1 MITRIAVLG
10 SANFIKR
17 LRSFEHELPS
27 IKMDYYTYNIPSD
40 AKDIV
45 SIIKPCD
52 AVFFSGSFPFY
63 YAQES
68 VLKLPIPS
76 FYLKQDESVI
86 TTTLLSLSFT
96 HPTAIHKLSIDI
108 IDPASAMSV
117 LEDIGQFNETP
128 FLMKID
134 TSFDLEEIV
143 AFHTNLQKNGSS
155 LLAITSIHAVYQ
167 RLRDNGLSVVRMID
181 PKSSIIKG
189 LEDTKSLA
197 LLFKSQSAKIAIGY
211 IQTSKR
217 QAISEDKVKQIAAA
231 IQANTVKEADN
242 LYSLF
247 STQGNVEEALNNNS
261 MINSWLSSSSSPI
274 KIAFGYGKT
283 VIEATQNAKDALSYT
298 TDNTAYLLTDSK
310 ELLGPFP
317 NSNRQVELK
326 NSDPLLV
333 QIAKQTTLSPANLS
347 KVVKFSRLR
356 KSTEFTA
363 YDLEV
368 YLQVSRRTTE
378 RILKKLTDH
387 GYAHIIGEEMTYQQ
401 GRPRAIYE
409 LNFPTYS

>member
-1 MITRIAVLG
+1 MLTRIAVLG
-10 SANFIKR
+10 SSTFIKR
-17 LRSFEHELPS
+17 LKSFEHELPS
-27 IKMDYYTYNIPSD
+27 IRLDYYTYNIPSD
-40 AKDIV
+40 AKDIA

-52 AVFFSGSFPFY
+52 GVFFSGSFPFS
-63 YAQES
+63 YAQDS
-68 VLKLPIPS
+68 VSKLPIPS
-76 FYLKQDESVI
+76 FYLKQDESAI
-86 TTTLLSLSFT
+86 TTTLLSLSYT
-96 HPTAIHKLSIDI
+96 NPTAIHKLSIDLVH
-108 IDPASAMSV
+108 PESVNSV
-117 LEDIGQFNETP
+117 LEDIGQMDETP
-128 FLMKID
+128 FMMKID

-143 AFHTNLQKNGSS
+143 AFHTNLQKSGAS

-167 RLRDNGLSVVRMID
+167 RLRENGLSVIRMID

-189 LEDTKSLA
+189 IEDTKSLA

-211 IQTSKR
+211 IHTSKELSG
-217 QAISEDKVKQIAAA
+217 SEEKVKQIAAS

-247 STQGNVEEALNNNS
+247 STQGDVEEALYNNS
-261 MINSWLSSSSSPI
+261 VINSWLGSSSPPI

-283 VIEATQNAKDALSYT
+283 VIEASQNARDALSYA

-310 ELLGPFP
+310 ELLGPYP
-317 NSNRQVELK
+317 NNNTQVRLK
-326 NSDPLLV
+326 NIEPKLV
-333 QIAKQTTLSPANLS
+333 QIAKETTLSPANLS
-347 KVVKFSRLR
+347 KVIQFSRLR

-378 RILKKLTDH
+378 RILKKLADH
-387 GYAHIIGEEMTYQQ
+387 GYAQIIGEEMTYQQ

-409 LNFPTYS
+409 LNFPTYN

>member
-10 SANFIKR
+10 STTFIER
-17 LRSFEHELPS
+17 LRSFEHELS
-27 IKMDYYTYNIPSD
+27 TIRLDYYTYNIPSD
-40 AKDIV
+40 AKNIV
-45 SIIKPCD
+45 STIKPCD
-52 AVFFSGSFPFY
+52 AVFFSGSFPFN
-63 YAQES
+63 YAEES
-68 VLKLPIPS
+68 ILKLPIPS
-76 FYLKQDESVI
+76 FYLKQDESAI

-96 HPTAIHKLSIDI
+96 NPTAIHKLSIDLVH
-108 IDPASAMSV
+108 PESVKSV
-117 LEDIGQFNETP
+117 LEDIGQTDQTP

-143 AFHTNLQKNGSS
+143 AFHTNLQKSGAS

-167 RLRDNGLSVVRMID
+167 RLRDNGLSVIRMID

-189 LEDTKSLA
+189 IEDTKSLA

-211 IQTSKR
+211 LQTSKELS
-217 QAISEDKVKQIAAA
+217 ISEEKVKQIATS
-231 IQANTVKEADN
+231 IHANTVKEADN
-242 LYSLF
+242 LYTLF
-247 STQGNVEEALNNNS
+247 STQGDVQEALNNNL
-261 MINSWLSSSSSPI
+261 ITSWMSPSSPPV

-283 VIEATQNAKDALSYT
+283 VIEATQNARDALSYA

-310 ELLGPFP
+310 ELLGPYP
-317 NSNRQVELK
+317 NSNKQISLK
-326 NSDPLLV
+326 NNEPQLV
-333 QIAKQTTLSPANLS
+333 QIAKETTLSPANLS
-347 KVVKFSRLR
+347 KVIQFSRSR

-378 RILKKLTDH
+378 RILKKLADH
-387 GYAHIIGEEMTYQQ
+387 GYAQVVGEEMTYQQ

-409 LNFPTYS
+409 LNFPTYH